1 MWFQLREVLAAGAEG
16 KGLSPTG
23 ACCPESLVMS
33 PGNQD
38 WLSKQV
44 SKQVSWFPITDHHK
58 LMVNVS

>member
-1 MWFQLREVLAAGAEG
+1 MAGAQG